1 MSLSSMSD
9 LLFVSLIGVGSNG
22 IFCFVDLI
30 LVDPDLLTI
39 LLLLMRFGYI
49 FAGIGFSG
57 VRFWIMQGITGTG
70 YTGIAGVASCCSE
83 SNSWNSYSSE
93 NKSKCD

>member
-1 MSLSSMSD
+1 MPMSLSSMSD

-22 IFCFVDLI
+22 IFYFVDLI

-39 LLLLMRFGYI
+39 SLLLITFGFL

-57 VRFWIMQGITGTG
+57 V
-70 YTGIAGVASCCSE
+70 
-83 SNSWNSYSSE
+83 
-93 NKSKCD
+93 

>member
-1 MSLSSMSD
+1 MSLPSMSD
-9 LLFVSLIGVGSNG
+9 LLFVSLIGVESNC

-30 LVDPDLLTI
+30 LVDPDLSTI
-39 LLLLMRFGYI
+39 LLLLISFGCI

-70 YTGIAGVASCCSE
+70 CIEIAGVAS
-83 SNSWNSYSSE
+83 
-93 NKSKCD
+93 